1 MNAGDVI
8 AALRLPASALVE
20 RRVPKKLLLEH
31 GAPTTADKRRIA
43 EGIEEFVWVAALKPT
58 TIGVP
63 EYRDAER
70 AYLEIAVLRLT
81 LRAGAKAPRLI
92 ALVHRA
98 VPYPLLLVA
107 ACAGQV
113 VVSAAHKRWAQNEKD
128 KTVLDGDVIAA
139 EWDAGSDAPHL
150 ADLRDALALE
160 RQPHATLRA
169 LYQGWA
175 DALVAFNAA
184 RLTGAFEPAADAV
197 RAAAREEALRECA
210 RLESEMTRL
219 RAAAARER
227 QMARLVELNLELK
240 RVRTAYAAARA
251 QL

>member
-1 MNAGDVI
+1 MNASDVI
-8 AALRLPASALVE
+8 AALRLPASALVG

-31 GAPTTADKRRIA
+31 GAPTAADKRRIA
-43 EGIEEFVWVAALKPT
+43 EGIEEIIWVAALKPS

-63 EYRDAER
+63 DYRDAER

-98 VPYPLLLVA
+98 VPYPLLLIA

-113 VVSAAHKRWAQNEKD
+113 ILSAAHKRWAQNEKER
-128 KTVLDGDVIAA
+128 TVLEGDVIAA

-160 RQPHATLRA
+160 RQPHETMRA

-175 DALVAFNAA
+175 DALVAFKAA
-184 RLTGAFEPAADAV
+184 RLTGAFQTAADPKK
-197 RAAAREEALRECA
+197 AAARQEALRECA
-210 RLESEMTRL
+210 RLESEMNRL
-219 RAAAARER
+219 RAAASRER
-227 QMARLVELNLELK
+227 QMARLVELNMELK
-240 RVRTAYAAARA
+240 RMQTAYAAARA